1 MRKFEVRHKESKTV
15 IDSFTVFAA
24 AVRAMGDYETCD
36 RLAGIYKPG
45 FYEVYDCFM
54 MEVIA

>member
-1 MRKFEVRHKESKTV
+1 MRKFEIRCKETKTV
-15 IDSFTVFAA
+15 IDEFTTFPA

-36 RLAGIYKPG
+36 RLAGIYQPG